1 LAQPATERSAARN
14 TPLWL
19 MIGPGLLLAA
29 TGVGSGDLA
38 TGGIAG
44 SLLGP
49 AVLWAVLVGAVLK
62 YVVTEGLTRWQ
73 LATGET
79 LLEGVVRRLGP
90 VVVWL
95 FLPYLFLWSFF
106 VGSAQ
111 VSASGVTLHAMF
123 PAFDDARDGKIVFG
137 IGSGLVALAIVW
149 FGGYKLFER
158 VMQVCIAVMFVTVVV
173 TSVLLWPGTGAVL
186 EGIFVPRIPDGGGEG
201 LAWTIA
207 LIGGV
212 GGTLTVLCYGYWL
225 REEGR
230 TRPEDLPACRVDL
243 ASGYLMTAL
252 FGMAMVIVG
261 SSIEV
266 EGEGTELLVRL
277 SDRLVDVMGP
287 TGKWLFLVGTFGAVW
302 SSVLGV
308 WQSVPY
314 LFADCWSLLRHRGEA
329 ARAEVDTRA
338 RPYRIYLLLL
348 ATVPMLGLFASFRE
362 VQKIYTVLGAL
373 FFPVLALAVLVFNG
387 RASWVGARFRNGPAT
402 VIALVGVLLFF
413 SYLAIRDSGG
423 G

>member
-1 LAQPATERSAARN
+1 
-14 TPLWL
+14 

-49 AVLWAVLVGAVLK
+49 AVLWAVVLGALLK
-62 YVVTEGLTRWQ
+62 FVVTEGLARWQ

-79 LLEGVVRRLGP
+79 LLEGAVRRLGP
-90 VVVWL
+90 IVIWL

-123 PAFDDARDGKIVFG
+123 PVFADPRDGKIVFG
-137 IGSGLVALAIVW
+137 IVSGLAALALVW
-149 FGGYKLFER
+149 FGGYRVFER
-158 VMQVCIAVMFVTVVV
+158 AMQVCIAVMFVTVVATAV
-173 TSVLLWPGTGAVL
+173 ILWPGTGVVL
-186 EGIFVPRIPDGGGEG
+186 EGIFVPRIPAAGGEG
-201 LAWTIA
+201 LTWTVA

-230 TRPEDLPACRVDL
+230 TAPTDLPACRVDL
-243 ASGYLMTAL
+243 AAGYIMTAV
-252 FGMAMVIVG
+252 FGMAMVIIG

-277 SDRLVDVMGP
+277 SDRLVDAMGP
-287 TGKWLFLVGTFGAVW
+287 GGKWLFLIGTFGAVW

-308 WQSVPY
+308 WQAVPY
-314 LFADCWSLLRHRGEA
+314 LFADCWTLRRRSAGAMRA
-329 ARAEVDTRA
+329 AVDTA
-338 RPYRIYLLLL
+338 SKPYRIYLLLL

-362 VQKIYTVLGAL
+362 VQKIYAVLGAL

-387 RASWVGARFRNGPAT
+387 RASWVGARFRNGPLT
-402 VIALVGVLLFF
+402 VVALLGVLLFF
-413 SYLAIRDSGG
+413 AYLAIRDSGG